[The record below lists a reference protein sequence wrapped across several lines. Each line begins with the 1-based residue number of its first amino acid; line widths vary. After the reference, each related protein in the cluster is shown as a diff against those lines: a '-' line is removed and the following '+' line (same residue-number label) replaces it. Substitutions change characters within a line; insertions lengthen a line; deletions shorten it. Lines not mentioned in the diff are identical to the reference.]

1 MQLKAEMLDMKK
13 DDFTQR
19 PPPDDEGESI
29 PRSLPAD
36 HVLRENPDY
45 QIVNG
50 QRKRRQRQCKVC
62 SNESAASESVELPST
77 IAQDVVFRTKQGKFF
92 AALVLKVK
100 PAISMCRTYLCNKVW
115 PHTKNNTLTCHQI
128 WHFQWNNG
136 ANRPRPRCGRNI
148 QRREAGSGAGKR
160 KRHPRSLS
168 GQNNDNAAEEE
179 AAEDTAADE
188 HATEDAAADQHADE
202 E

>member
-1 MQLKAEMLDMKK
+1 MLDMKK

-92 AALVLKVK
+92 AALVLK
-100 PAISMCRTYLCNKVW
+100 
-115 PHTKNNTLTCHQI
+115 
-128 WHFQWNNG
+128 
-136 ANRPRPRCGRNI
+136 
-148 QRREAGSGAGKR
+148 RREAGSGAGKR

>member
-1 MQLKAEMLDMKK
+1 MLDMKK

-100 PAISMCRTYLCNKVW
+100 PANSMCRTYLCNK
-115 PHTKNNTLTCHQI
+115 
-128 WHFQWNNG
+128 
-136 ANRPRPRCGRNI
+136 
-148 QRREAGSGAGKR
+148 RREAGSGAGKR

>member
-1 MQLKAEMLDMKK
+1 MLDMKK

-77 IAQDVVFRTKQGKFF
+77 IAQDVVFRTKQEARSWQRCGKAQ
-92 AALVLKVK
+92 AA
-100 PAISMCRTYLCNKVW
+100 PAITEC
-115 PHTKNNTLTCHQI
+115 
-128 WHFQWNNG
+128 
-136 ANRPRPRCGRNI
+136 
-148 QRREAGSGAGKR
+148 
-160 KRHPRSLS
+160 
-168 GQNNDNAAEEE
+168 QNNDNAAEATEREDTAEEE

>member
-1 MQLKAEMLDMKK
+1 MLDMKK

-77 IAQDVVFRTKQGKFF
+77 IAQDVVFRTKQER
-92 AALVLKVK
+92 
-100 PAISMCRTYLCNKVW
+100 IC
-115 PHTKNNTLTCHQI
+115 I